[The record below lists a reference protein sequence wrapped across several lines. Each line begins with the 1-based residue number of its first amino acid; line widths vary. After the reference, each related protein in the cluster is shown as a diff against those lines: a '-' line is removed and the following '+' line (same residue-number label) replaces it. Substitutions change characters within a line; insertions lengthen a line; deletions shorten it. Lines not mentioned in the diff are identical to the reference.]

1 MGIVSWII
9 LGALS
14 GWIVSMIVKTN
25 EKQGFVGNV
34 VVGVIGAVVGGF
46 LGNKLFDADISGLN
60 LKSVLLAVGGGL
72 IFVAVLNFIT
82 GKKTLGDG
90 K

>member
-1 MGIVSWII
+1 MGIVSWVI

-34 VVGVIGAVVGGF
+34 VVGVVGALVGGF
-46 LGNKLFDADISGLN
+46 LGSKLFDVDVSGVN
-60 LKSVLLAVGGGL
+60 LKSVLLAVAGGL
-72 IFVAVLNFIT
+72 IFVTVLSFFT